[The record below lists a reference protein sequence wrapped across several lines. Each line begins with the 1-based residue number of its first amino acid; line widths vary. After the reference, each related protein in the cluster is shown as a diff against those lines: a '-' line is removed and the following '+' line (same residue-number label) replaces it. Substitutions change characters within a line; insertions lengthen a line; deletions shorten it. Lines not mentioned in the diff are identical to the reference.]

1 MIRSLLLIG
10 LGGALGTML
19 RFGSGLLIGIKSYPL
34 ATFLVNIV
42 GSFIIGLVMAYSLKS
57 DVFALN
63 WRLFL
68 VTGFCGGF
76 TTFSAFSLE
85 NLLLLQNGKLGL
97 FALYAGG
104 SLVLGILAVWAGFKI
119 IAVT

>member
-1 MIRSLLLIG
+1 MIRNFLLIG

-19 RFGSGLLIGIKSYPL
+19 RFGTSLLIGIKSYPL
-34 ATFLVNIV
+34 ATLLVNVV

-57 DVFALN
+57 DAFALN

-68 VTGFCGGF
+68 ATGLCGGF

-104 SLVLGILAVWAGFKI
+104 SLFLGIAAVWAGFKI
-119 IAVT
+119 MAIS

>member
-1 MIRSLLLIG
+1 MIG

-19 RFGSGLLIGIKSYPL
+19 RFGTSLLIGFKSYPL
-34 ATFLVNIV
+34 ATLLVNIA

-57 DVFALN
+57 ESFALN
-63 WRLFL
+63 GRLFL
-68 VTGFCGGF
+68 ATGFCGGF

-97 FALYAGG
+97 FVLYAVG
-104 SLVLGILAVWAGFKI
+104 SLVLGIAAVWAGFKI
-119 IAVT
+119 IAIT

>member
-1 MIRSLLLIG
+1 MIRNFLLIG

-19 RFGSGLLIGIKSYPL
+19 RFGTSLLIGIKSYPL
-34 ATFLVNIV
+34 ATLLVNVV

-57 DVFALN
+57 DAFALN

-68 VTGFCGGF
+68 ATGLCGGF

-104 SLVLGILAVWAGFKI
+104 SLVLGIAAVWAGFKI
-119 IAVT
+119 MAVS

>member
-1 MIRSLLLIG
+1 MIRSFLLIG

-19 RFGSGLLIGIKSYPL
+19 RFGTSLLIGFKSYPL
-34 ATFLVNIV
+34 ATLLVNV
-42 GSFIIGLVMAYSLKS
+42 AGSFIIGLVMAYSLKS
-57 DVFALN
+57 DSFALN

-68 VTGFCGGF
+68 ATGLCGGF

-97 FALYAGG
+97 FVLYAVG
-104 SLVLGILAVWAGFKI
+104 SLVLGIAAVWAGFKI
-119 IAVT
+119 IAIT